1 MINILIEGPP
11 RQVLKEATDIS
22 FPITNN
28 IRVAGTSQRKTYT
41 ALIPEPCNRG
51 HWRPTSAAPLLPAS
65 PGLISIYKAS
75 STAFPIWGTK
85 ITLHRN
91 WVFLTFSLHSVLE
104 WGEKVG
110 AALNNSLG
118 WGTLDFA
125 ERLRKIIVQPLLL
138 WPDSPQR
145 TWTGRK
151 G

>member
-1 MINILIEGPP
+1 MINIVIEGPP
-11 RQVLKEATDIS
+11 RQVLKEAIAIS

-28 IRVAGTSQRKTYT
+28 IRVAGTSQQKTYT
-41 ALIPEPCNRG
+41 VLIPEPCIQG
-51 HWRPTSAAPLLPAS
+51 HRSPTSPAPLLPAS
-65 PGLISIYKAS
+65 QGLISIHKAS
-75 STAFPIWGTK
+75 STAFPVWGTK

-104 WGEKVG
+104 WGEKG
-110 AALNNSLG
+110 GEALNNSLG
-118 WGTLDFA
+118 WGTLGFP
-125 ERLRKIIVQPLLL
+125 RLLRKVIVQPLLL